1 MSVDIHIRHAMRRFR
16 TQIALI
22 DEHRRWTFGELEQI
36 VERLS
41 GALQNALEPGD
52 RVCLFMKNRS
62 EYIFLQLA
70 LERAGLVRV
79 PLNTR
84 YTAHEVER
92 SLDDCE
98 AAAIF
103 CDASTVGK
111 LDNVRSR
118 TLWICPV
125 DGDAVTGR
133 SWSELMSYAGR
144 PARSS
149 YDFEALCSINYT
161 SGSSGEPKGVMMSH
175 RNWRSVYQNMLID
188 RSIESGAKLAHI
200 GPLTHASGAY
210 FTPFLLRGAASV
222 IVANGPLDIFLSTIE
237 RKKITAFTCVPT
249 VLTRIL
255 NHANLEDYDLS
266 SLRWIGFGGEAI
278 PHNTLKKALAKW
290 GPILTQNY
298 GLTEAMM
305 TCSFMS
311 GDEHLIAGTSDKPE
325 IREGCIGRPYTFV
338 DLVIRNQDG
347 SKVDIGD
354 VGEITISSEHVM
366 QGYWRKPEETARVL
380 RDGWL
385 WSGDLARQD
394 EEGYVYLVGRS
405 KEMFISGGFN
415 IYPAEVESCL
425 SSCPGVQAAAV
436 IGVPDESLGELC
448 VAFIAVERGFDLTEA
463 MCEHHCKPI
472 IGFRT
477 PKKWIFVNHLPLTG
491 NGKVDKASLKASLEP
506 QGAGQ

>member
-1 MSVDIHIRHAMRRFR
+1 MSMDIHIRHAMRRFR
-16 TQIALI
+16 THTALI
-22 DEHRRWTFGELEQI
+22 DDHRRWTFDELDQI

-41 GALQNALEPGD
+41 GALQSTLEPGD
-52 RVCLFMKNRS
+52 RVCLFMQNRS

-84 YTAHEVER
+84 YTAYEVER

-103 CDASTVGK
+103 CDSSTVGK

-118 TLWICPV
+118 PLWICPV
-125 DGDAVTGR
+125 DGDAVSGS
-133 SWSELMSYAGR
+133 SWNELMSHTGR
-144 PARSS
+144 PACPSH
-149 YDFEALCSINYT
+149 DFDALCSINYT

-200 GPLTHASGAY
+200 GPLTHASGTY

-222 IVANGPLDIFLSTIE
+222 IVASGPLDIFLSTIE
-237 RKKITAFTCVPT
+237 REKITAFTCVPT

-255 NHANLEDYDLS
+255 NHADLEDFDLS
-266 SLRWIGFGGEAI
+266 SLRWIGFGGEGI

-311 GDEHLIAGTSDKPE
+311 GDEYLIPGTGEEPG

-347 SKVDIGD
+347 SEVDIGD

-366 QGYWRKPEETARVL
+366 RGYWRKPEETARVL
-380 RDGWL
+380 RDEWL

-394 EEGYVYLVGRS
+394 EEGYIYLVGRS

-425 SSCPGVQAAAV
+425 SGCPGVQAAAV

-448 VAFIAVERGFDLTEA
+448 VAFIAVERGVDLTEA
-463 MCEHHCKPI
+463 MCERHCKPI

-477 PKKWIFVNHLPLTG
+477 PRRWVFVNQLPLTG

-506 QGAGQ
+506 QGAER